1 MIPEMIIVESIGKDL
16 DALELY
22 QAVKILLLTWRLLKM
37 EFWKKMLVV
46 GHWENVLSPK
56 KNKCIELTCLFGL
69 FVFR

>member
-22 QAVKILLLTWRLLKM
+22 QAVKILLRTWRLLKM
-37 EFWKKMLVV
+37 VFWKKMLVV
-46 GHWENVLSPK
+46 GLWENALSLK